1 MNSNQPSRTNIFEK
15 ALLKAII
22 TFVAA
27 PQDQKSPF
35 LLLGRISA
43 VSFSHKP
50 GKEKK
55 PKCTICGAVY

>member
-1 MNSNQPSRTNIFEK
+1 MHSNRPSRTNILEK

-22 TFVAA
+22 PLIAA

-50 GKEKK
+50 GK
-55 PKCTICGAVY
+55 